1 MNFLKLKYAAVIF
14 ILFVGS
20 VRSMAQ
26 LRDVNNLTYFD
37 DRKVHFGFYLGLN
50 TMDYRITNYN
60 DVLDNPALAN
70 SSKDFQNQALKY
82 YNNNTKFVANVY
94 TISPGFTVGGV
105 VNFRINRDFD
115 LRFTPG
121 MSLGSRSFKYF
132 IPISP
137 EVISQSPGMDENT
150 YLTTPSSYVDL
161 PVGIRYKGFRYF
173 NSRPF
178 IYLGMAYRQDLE
190 NKRISE
196 SVVHLK
202 KNGGYAEVGLGIDS
216 YLEYFRFT
224 AEFRFSYGLNNLI
237 RHDTD
242 PEKPIP
248 YYGFIFKEL
257 DSNIFTLIFY
267 FE

>member
-1 MNFLKLKYAAVIF
+1 M
-14 ILFVGS
+14 
-20 VRSMAQ
+20 
-26 LRDVNNLTYFD
+26 
-37 DRKVHFGFYLGLN
+37 
-50 TMDYRITNYN
+50 
-60 DVLDNPALAN
+60 DNPVLQGN
-70 SSKDFQNQALKY
+70 SDATKTLRNQALAY
-82 YNNNTKFVANVY
+82 YNNNTKFVANIY

-105 VNFRINRDFD
+105 VNFRIDRDFD

-121 MSLGSRSFKYF
+121 MSLGSRSFKYY

-137 EVISQSPGMDENT
+137 LAISPGMDENT

-190 NKRISE
+190 NKRIAE

-202 KNGGYAEVGLGIDS
+202 KSGGYAEIGLGIDS

-242 PEKPIP
+242 PDKPIP
-248 YYGFIFKEL
+248 YYGFVFKEL

>member
-1 MNFLKLKYAAVIF
+1 MNFLKLKYAVVILS
-14 ILFVGS
+14 LFVGS
-20 VRSMAQ
+20 VRSLAQ
-26 LRDVNNLTYFD
+26 LRDVNNLTHFD
-37 DRKVHFGFYLGLN
+37 DRKFHFGFYLGLN

-60 DVLDNPALAN
+60 SVYDNPVFTAHPELKTDASNYYGGKNSFAAN
-70 SSKDFQNQALKY
+70 I
-82 YNNNTKFVANVY
+82 Y

-105 VNFRINRDFD
+105 LNFRIDRDFD

-137 EVISQSPGMDENT
+137 EVVRLSPGMDENT

-202 KNGGYAEVGLGIDS
+202 KSGGYAEIGLGIDS

-242 PEKPIP
+242 QEKPIP
-248 YYGFIFKEL
+248 YYGFIFKKL